1 MLKEFK
7 EFISRGSVIDL
18 AIGVILGGAFN
29 NIVSAFVNYIF
40 MPIVG
45 AILGGINFANLAIH
59 FKSVHIAYGLFIQ
72 NIIIFIIMAAL
83 LFVFVKAMNEL
94 SRDKK
99 KEEIP
104 ETELSILKEIRDELK
119 NNTKSTTKTKKDSSK

>member
-29 NIVSAFVNYIF
+29 NIVSSFVNYIF

-45 AILGGINFANLAIH
+45 TILGGINFANLAIH
-59 FKSVHIAYGLFIQ
+59 FKSVRIAYGLFIQ
-72 NIIIFIIMAAL
+72 NIIIFVIMAAL
-83 LFVFVKAMNEL
+83 LFVFVKIMNEL